1 MPMTLTTEDL
11 GDVGEM
17 DAAALDEL
25 LASDAFGKFA
35 ILSGSDE
42 EFIQAGNAWE
52 PGAAC
57 AAFLQTHGS
66 DPWVL
71 EYREGGQQFRAEGQV
86 TLEQV
91 RQAFQSY
98 LTGESQWRTGFAWE
112 QARPD

>member
-11 GDVGEM
+11 GDVP
-17 DAAALDEL
+17 DVNAATLDEL

-35 ILSGSDE
+35 ALSASDE
-42 EFIQAGNAWE
+42 EFIQASNEWE

-57 AAFLQTHGS
+57 AAFMQAHGS
-66 DPWVL
+66 DPWVM
-71 EYREGGQQFRAEGQV
+71 EYRERGQQFRAEGQV

-98 LTGESQWRTGFAWE
+98 LLGGSEWRTAFAWSE
-112 QARPD
+112 IAL